1 MHDLTFAK
9 EIIEALNNRIKT
21 LDGSC
26 EITIVKA
33 GLSPLSHVK
42 PEALKET
49 FSSLV
54 KGTPFE
60 RISLKIKTLQLG
72 VKCESCKNEFMIDKP
87 TLSCPECRS
96 SDINV
101 IYSKE
106 FTVEAIEVKKKP
118 SKSA

>member
-9 EIIEALNNRIKT
+9 EIIDALNKRART
-21 LDGSC
+21 LNGSC
-26 EITIVKA
+26 EITAVKA
-33 GLSPLSHVK
+33 ALSPMSHVK

-49 FSSLV
+49 FLALV

-60 RISLKIKTLQLG
+60 HVSLRVKTLQLG
-72 VKCESCKNEFMIDKP
+72 IKCEACKNEFMIDNP
-87 TLSCPECRS
+87 TVSCPECRS
-96 SDINV
+96 SNINV
-101 IYSKE
+101 VYSKE

>member
-9 EIIEALNNRIKT
+9 EIIDALNNRAKT
-21 LDGSC
+21 LNGFY

-33 GLSPLSHVK
+33 ALSPMSHVK
-42 PEALKET
+42 PETLKET
-49 FSSLV
+49 FASLV

-60 RISLKIKTLQLG
+60 HISLRVKTLQLG
-72 VKCESCKNEFMIDKP
+72 VRCESCKNEFMIDRP
-87 TLSCPECRS
+87 TVSCPECRGS
-96 SDINV
+96 NINI